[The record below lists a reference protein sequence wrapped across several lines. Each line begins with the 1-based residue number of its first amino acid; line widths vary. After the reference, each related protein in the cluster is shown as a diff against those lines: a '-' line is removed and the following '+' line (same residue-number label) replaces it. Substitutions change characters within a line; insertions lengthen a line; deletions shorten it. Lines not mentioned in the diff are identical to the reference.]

1 MSVEVG
7 KAAPDFT
14 LPGDDGQMV
23 SLSGL
28 RGKKVI
34 LYFYP
39 RDDTPGCTIEA
50 CGFRDQLPDFTGS
63 GAVVIGVSKDDTASH
78 QKFKTK
84 FSLPFTLVSDTE
96 GKMLADYGVWVEKNM
111 YGKVSMG
118 IARTTFLIDEK
129 GIVKKIWNNVKV
141 DRHVPD
147 VLSAAKA
154 A

>member
-7 KAAPDFT
+7 KPAPDFT
-14 LPGDDGQMV
+14 LPGDDGKMV
-23 SLSGL
+23 ALSAL
-28 RGKKVI
+28 KGKKVI

-39 RDDTPGCTIEA
+39 RDDTPGCTTEA

-63 GAVVIGVSKDDTASH
+63 GAVIIGVSKDDTASH
-78 QKFKTK
+78 QKFKAK
-84 FSLPFTLVSDTE
+84 FNLPFTLVSDTE

-111 YGKVSMG
+111 YGKKSMG

-141 DRHVPD
+141 DGHVPD
-147 VLSAAKA
+147 VLAAAKA